1 MESAEALMGMLFNA
15 SLVVMIMATMFAVGL
30 STTHKEVMPI
40 DT

>member
-15 SLVVMIMATMFAVGL
+15 SLVVMIMATMFAAGL
-30 STTHKEVMPI
+30 STTYEEVMLI